1 MLLSIQNLS
10 FGWREEVLL
19 DRVNTQLD
27 FGDMVILQGENGCGK
42 TTLIKLITGMIP
54 HFSRGKILE
63 GDILIDGRSI
73 IDNPPKSFF
82 PDIAYVPSRN
92 IDFFLLNS
100 NLDEEMALIESVL
113 EKDQGHVR
121 QRKLDLFAFFPGLK
135 DLWKRSFNTFSE
147 HQKVL
152 ALTGIYYLQD
162 ARLYLLDEFMN
173 VVVDNQI
180 NRWRTF
186 FAHLLKQGKGII
198 LTTHQSIPWTTS
210 VWMIQD
216 KMLSMG

>member
-19 DRVNTQLD
+19 DRVNTKLD

-54 HFSRGKILE
+54 HFSRGQILE

-73 IDNPPKSFF
+73 IDNAPKSFF

-100 NLDEEMALIESVL
+100 NLDEEMTLIESVL
-113 EKDQGHVR
+113 QKDQRYVR
-121 QRKLDLFAFFPGLK
+121 QRKQELFAFFPELA
-135 DLWKRSFNTFSE
+135 DLWKRSFNTFSGQ
-147 HQKVL
+147 QKILVL
-152 ALTGIYYLQD
+152 TSIYYLQD
-162 ARLYLLDEFMN
+162 ARLYLLDEFLNMLS
-173 VVVDNQI
+173 DHQI

-198 LTTHQSIPWTTS
+198 LTSHQSIPWTTA

-216 KMLSMG
+216 KMLSIG